1 MSAFINT
8 NIASLN
14 AQRNLNTSQSSLT
27 TSLQRLS
34 SGLRINSAKDDAAG
48 LAIASRFTS
57 QIKGTDQAVRNANDG
72 ISLAQT
78 AEGSLGEMTNNL
90 QRIRELAVQASNST
104 NSASDREAIDQE
116 VQQRLSEIDRNASQT
131 SFNGQKILDGS
142 FGDANFQIGANVGE
156 TIGIKL
162 GTSSSMRTSA
172 IGAVATTTSS
182 GAIGATGTGGTT
194 SVTAASFN
202 FSQAGAVATAG
213 SVSFT
218 PTSLNFGTTGVTG
231 THGTAQ
237 ITAAAF
243 DFREGWNSKTLTA
256 NAGSSALAADFSGTE
271 IAQFDVKVGS
281 TTVGITL
288 NSDLTTADAVAS
300 AIQTQIQAH
309 AGLENVTVGNTGGV
323 LTFTNA
329 GASGAVEIQNADAN
343 AIAHGLTNSAGTAGS
358 ATPTAKFQI
367 DGQDIAL
374 TGNSGNAA
382 TLASDMQAAIRAH
395 NGTFANYTV
404 VASGN
409 VLTIDNGTNGGA
421 AVAISGAN
429 ASAVQAGIV
438 NGTGTAGIASATAN
452 DAQFNVGATQV
463 TLDQNYG
470 SLGAMASDIGTKLGS
485 NYAVSVDGN
494 QIKIARA
501 TTGSGSAQV
510 DLSAGDADSDAAGIT
525 SGGTHTGVAGANKVD
540 STAASFKVDGHAVTL
555 NANYTDATGL
565 RNALTSQLSGYTVGG
580 TGSAITITNN
590 TNGSGAVTISDSDP
604 NAFNAGFVNGTN
616 GTAGATGGSINV
628 SDLTI
633 TSNSGKP
640 VTLNATYGS
649 VEELADAIN
658 KSVSGVNATV
668 GTDKKLTLTSAG
680 AIQIGGAGATALG
693 LTSGTVA
700 ASTGSLNTAN
710 TKTASAA
717 LDTIQ
722 RVDSALASVS
732 TLRST
737 FGAIQNRFESV
748 IANLSSSSENMS
760 AARSRIQDADFA
772 AETASL
778 TRGQILQQA
787 GTAMLAQANSL
798 PNGVMALL
806 RG

>member
-14 AQRNLNTSQSSLT
+14 AQRNLNTSQSQLT

-57 QIKGTDQAVRNANDG
+57 QIRGTDQAVRNANDG

-78 AEGSLGEMTNNL
+78 AEGSLGEITNNL

-104 NSASDREAIDQE
+104 NSSSDRAAIDQE

-131 SFNGQKILDGS
+131 SFNGQKVLDGS
-142 FGDANFQIGANVGE
+142 FGSANFQIGANVGE
-156 TIGIKL
+156 TIGVNL
-162 GTSSSMRTSA
+162 GASSSMRTSA
-172 IGAVATTTSS
+172 IGAVATTTSA
-182 GAIGATGTGGTT
+182 GAIGATGTGGNTT
-194 SVTAASFN
+194 VTAASFN

-218 PTSLNFGTTGVTG
+218 PSSTNFGTTAVTG
-231 THGTAQ
+231 THGKATL
-237 ITAAAF
+237 TAAAF
-243 DFREGWNSKTLTA
+243 DFRSGSNTQTLTA
-256 NAGSSALAADFSGTE
+256 NGPTAAGDFTTD
-271 IAQFDVKVGS
+271 IAQFDVKVGAE
-281 TTVGITL
+281 TVGITL
-288 NSDLTTADAVAS
+288 NADYTDADGVAA
-300 AIQTQIQAH
+300 AIQSQIQAH
-309 AGLENVTVGNTGGV
+309 AGLENVTVSNAGGT

-329 GASGAVEIQNADAN
+329 GQSAAVEVLNSDAN
-343 AIAHGLTNSAGTAGS
+343 AGLHGLSDTAGTPGS

-374 TGNSGNAA
+374 TGNTTNAA
-382 TLASDMQAAIRAH
+382 GLATAMQTAIQAH
-395 NGTFANYTV
+395 GGAYAGYTV
-404 VASGN
+404 SSSGN
-409 VLTIDNGTNGGA
+409 VLTIDNGTNGSA

-429 ASAVQAGIV
+429 NSAIQAGIV
-438 NGTGTAGIASATAN
+438 NGTGTAGVAGATAN

-470 SLGAMASDIGTKLGS
+470 SLAAMATDIGGQLGS
-485 NYAVSVDGN
+485 GYNVSVDGV
-494 QIKIARA
+494 QIKIARS
-501 TTGSGSAQV
+501 TTGSGSAAV
-510 DLSAGDADSDAAGIT
+510 DLTAGDADADSAGIT
-525 SGGTHTGVAGANKVD
+525 TGGTHAGVGGANKVD

-555 NANYTDATGL
+555 NANYTDAAGL
-565 RNALTSQLSGYTVGG
+565 RTALGSQLSGYTVGG
-580 TGSAITITNN
+580 TGNAITLTNN
-590 TNGSGAVTISDSDP
+590 TQGSGAVTISDSDP
-604 NAFNAGFVNGTN
+604 NAFTAGFVNGTA
-616 GTAGATGGSINV
+616 GTAGATGGSISV

-649 VEELADAIN
+649 VNELADAIN
-658 KSVSGVNATV
+658 KSVSGVNASV

-680 AIQIGGAGATALG
+680 DIQISGAGATALG
-693 LTSGTVA
+693 LTSGTVT
-700 ASTGSLNTAN
+700 ASNGSLSTAN
-710 TKTASAA
+710 TKTAAGA